1 VENFTIR
8 LGGGRILGG
17 TLGVWCCC
25 GSLRRGGGT
34 MVAWKGHGGRTVET
48 PLRHIFPKSHHSPTI
63 TTSTHKTTS
72 AKTPQ
77 VLRENPNEIVSANRM
92 YINHVSRVQPL
103 THSSHVQHID
113 RFDTQIPRM
122 ERHTPTSE
130 HLLKFPST
138 ECRTIYYEAVIT
150 GYVVYANLFPFF
162 GWCCAAVV
170 YHDAIPAGIVCIC

>member
-1 VENFTIR
+1 ME
-8 LGGGRILGG
+8 G
-17 TLGVWCCC
+17 
-25 GSLRRGGGT
+25 
-34 MVAWKGHGGRTVET
+34 AWWTHGGDTVTAHFSKIT
-48 PLRHIFPKSHHSPTI
+48 PFPYDNNIHTQNHICKNPT
-63 TTSTHKTTS
+63 SF
-72 AKTPQ
+72 
-77 VLRENPNEIVSANRM
+77 RENPNEIVSANRM